1 MYNWDYDL
9 SEHSRPRY
17 LNLIIFSSGAIAA
30 LLTFLIFH
38 PMIVNI
44 NEESPILSNLL
55 YAPALAIGF
64 LYGVRITER
73 VIKPSEI
80 RSPIKRSIVKILLF
94 FFVIGGLFSSVN
106 FALTGGSQMP
116 TSSIFDDGLHVWAID
131 YITSNGGATFLIISS
146 VTLMASATRRIVGLD
161 GNINKI
167 VTFIGTFIFVS
178 MVALSFT
185 QSDPTN
191 SQVYLYTFYQAGII
205 GGALYEMNKLTRN
218 LNSLEDYANGYL

>member
-1 MYNWDYDL
+1 MYNWEYDL
-9 SEHSRPRY
+9 SESHGPKY
-17 LNLIIFSSGAIAA
+17 LNLIIFAAGAITA
-30 LLTFLIFH
+30 LIAFLILYPH
-38 PMIVNI
+38 ITDI
-44 NEESPILSNLL
+44 NEESPILSNIL

-64 LYGVRITER
+64 LYGIRITER

-116 TSSIFDDGLHVWAID
+116 ISSIFDDGLHVWAID
-131 YITSNGGATFLIISS
+131 FVTSNGGATFLIISS

-161 GNINKI
+161 GKINKI

-178 MVALSFT
+178 MMALSFT

-191 SQVYLYTFYQAGII
+191 SQIYLYTFYQAGII